1 MDFTGQLIL
10 AYLEEDDTRRVL
22 FRVRPLITREG
33 GINPE
38 DLEEL
43 AQDGFLRIAPDRQE
57 QHSFK
62 ERMSSLG
69 ELCLINLTHP
79 ETAMGKVRANKNYA
93 PGRGENNRYIIY
105 SDAIQALPHGMVYE
119 VVSEERQHTSLTRQ
133 YYLRSGGRISG
144 PHCPDGSIAC
154 PDSQNLMPDCE
165 RLFYVEMPDGTS
177 RMFYWPLVREEQQGE
192 AAAEAAP
199 QRVPEEALPEQPAA
213 ALAIRR
219 GSDQM
224 ETAAE
229 HVQEALQAAGF
240 LMDLQKARHLLLLC
254 LLFDRVQIQAEN
266 QADAG
271 LAAGRLA
278 GLFPEGAVQL
288 QEADGAALTLLAGS
302 GRPGKKTR
310 KRYLKAP
317 WPVCELAGG
326 DGFPALAQPPAAE
339 LNLKALRAEVRACE
353 ADEETAEALQHLL
366 AQTEGTERRL
376 PLYVRGQMARFAC
389 GAAAFGSPQEGL
401 AAFLREAFVR
411 PYDRALGILDAD
423 SQDGDPWL

>member
-1 MDFTGQLIL
+1 VDFTGQLIL

-43 AQDGFLRIAPDRQE
+43 EQDGFLRIAPDRQE

-69 ELCLINLTHP
+69 ELCLINLTQP

-154 PDSQNLMPDCE
+154 PDSQSLMPDCE

-177 RMFYWPLVREEQQGE
+177 RMFYWPLVRDEQQGE
-192 AAAEAAP
+192 AAPEAAP
-199 QRVPEEALPEQPAA
+199 QRVSEEALSDHPAT
-213 ALAIRR
+213 ALEMRR
-219 GSDQM
+219 GSDLM

-229 HVQEALQAAGF
+229 GVQEALQAAGF
-240 LMDLQKARHLLLLC
+240 LVDAARARHLLLLC
-254 LLFDRVQIQAEN
+254 LLFDRVQIQGEN

-271 LAAGRLA
+271 LAARCLA

-288 QEADGAALTLLAGS
+288 EEADEAALTLLTGS
-302 GRPGKKTR
+302 GKPGKKLR

-317 WPVCELAGG
+317 WPVCALAGG
-326 DGFPALAQPPAAE
+326 DGFPALTQPPAAV

-366 AQTEGTERRL
+366 AQVEGTERRL

-389 GAAAFGSPQEGL
+389 AARSLGSSQEAL

-411 PYDRALGILDAD
+411 PYHVALGIAEDEGQDA
-423 SQDGDPWL
+423 QWV